1 MNKKVCR
8 LIIFACLCIFLFSL
22 CGCSSKKK
30 EPTGTSFQELLNR
43 IGEISE
49 VNEGEL
55 YDFYRLYDEDSINEI
70 ISLITDAIVEEIQPQ
85 EDDFKYLYEGAP
97 KDSSTLGFEGSESE
111 LLVYVN
117 DKKMKYDLVCQLYTS
132 ETEWEWY
139 CYSLTGEIYRDI
151 KKIVHKGEKEPLVK
165 QKAESDLLSQ
175 DTTQPETEYITGD
188 DYDSLVSHFKIVKE
202 DREGGF
208 VYVCVDGMEIHKYKV
223 DNGIFD
229 GDVELSFK
237 VQDTDFVGHPNKKI
251 LVLLSNGGVYSNAG
265 HMSYEAFFPSCED
278 IVSHYIANSDN
289 ISLYEEVEH
298 DTTKMGYLKD
308 FDYENRTIKIDY
320 ATEEISSPSGGI
332 RLEGNDGIF
341 EEEKLSSDVRFEFFY
356 GQRCEATLKGFQ
368 DRMDRDTDSSMGY
381 YIYLKDGEVVAIVEV
396 PSA

>member
-1 MNKKVCR
+1 MGKKVYR
-8 LIIFACLCIFLFSL
+8 LVIFACLCIFLFSL
-22 CGCSSKKK
+22 YGCSSKKE
-30 EPTGTSFQELLNR
+30 EPIGTSFQELLNR

-70 ISLITDAIVEEIQPQ
+70 IGLITDAIVEEIQPQ

-97 KDSSTLGFEGSESE
+97 KDSSTLGFVGSESE

-165 QKAESDLLSQ
+165 QEAESDLLSQ
-175 DTTQPETEYITGD
+175 DTTQQETEYITGD
-188 DYDSLVSHFKIVKE
+188 DYDSLVSHFEIVKE

-208 VYVCVDGMEIHKYKV
+208 VYVCVDGMNIYKYTVEGNFFDAPINYYFEISEDKW
-223 DNGIFD
+223 
-229 GDVELSFK
+229 GDKDVNVF
-237 VQDTDFVGHPNKKI
+237 
-251 LVLLSNGGVYSNAG
+251 LVSD
-265 HMSYEAFFPSCED
+265 ETRR
-278 IVSHYIANSDN
+278 YIGRMN
-289 ISLYEEVEH
+289 YEEVNNSADKRLVSFGGFAFENANIREEIEY
-298 DTTKMGYLKD
+298 DTSIDGYVKD
-308 FDYENRTIKIDY
+308 FNPEEGSIKIDI
-320 ATEEISSPSGGI
+320 ATGMDMSPSGGI
-332 RLEGNDGIF
+332 RLTGNDGVF
-341 EEEKLSSDVRFEFFY
+341 EEFPVSPNARFELFW
-356 GQRCEATLKGFQ
+356 GQGAETTVKGFKY
-368 DRMDRDTDSSMGY
+368 RTEMDKDSIVGY
-381 YIYLKDGEVVAIVEV
+381 TIYLKGGDVVGIVEV